1 MGTSRSDG
9 AASRQ
14 RTVGLRGTNGV
25 FAQRH
30 LDGAAALRA
39 PSVTGS
45 ASPSLRRVLIAN
57 RGEIALRI
65 IRACRESNIESVAVY
80 SDADRTA
87 RHVRAADHALHIGP
101 APAAESYLASDRIV
115 EAALRCG
122 ADAIHPGYGFLSER
136 ADFAAACEAAGLA
149 FIGPSPKTLAQL
161 GDKIAARRAAVSADV
176 PIVPGT
182 FEPLGTDTA
191 EAMAEV
197 AAEAER
203 IGWPLLVKAAAGGGG
218 RGMRRVDDP
227 KGLRPA
233 IAAATRE
240 AAAAFGDGAV
250 YLERLVEGGRHVE
263 VQLLG
268 DYQGAVV
275 ALGERDCSVQRRHQK
290 LVEEAPAPG
299 LSTEQRRMVHTLAV
313 RIAAMVGLRNAA
325 TAEFLLTPNGDFYFL
340 EVNARLQVEHGVT
353 ELITG
358 LDLVREQLDIA
369 AGSPLSPA
377 TLAAAARAASPTHH
391 AIEVRI
397 SAEQPL
403 TDFAPTPGRIT
414 RWREPGGPGVRV
426 DAGVE
431 EGTVVTPEY
440 DPLLAKLLV
449 VAPDRGA
456 ALARLRRAL
465 GEFEIG
471 GIQTTLPFHRWLVDQ
486 TDFVAGDLRT
496 DLVALNWDPEPLW
509 REAARRAADAV
520 ARIAADEALAPGGA
534 RKGASPARRTEGT
547 AAWHEAARQEAVDRW
562 T

>member
-1 MGTSRSDG
+1 MR
-9 AASRQ
+9 
-14 RTVGLRGTNGV
+14 
-25 FAQRH
+25 
-30 LDGAAALRA
+30 
-39 PSVTGS
+39 PS
-45 ASPSLRRVLIAN
+45 ASPSLKRVLIAN

-65 IRACRESNIESVAVY
+65 IRACRDAEIESVAVY

-101 APAAESYLASDRIV
+101 APAVESYLVGDRIV

-136 ADFAAACEAAGLA
+136 ADFAASCEAAGLV
-149 FIGPSPKTLAQL
+149 FIGPSPETLARL
-161 GDKIAARRAAVSADV
+161 GDKLAARRAAISAGA
-176 PIVPGT
+176 PTVPGT
-182 FEPLGTDTA
+182 FEPLRTDGP

-218 RGMRRVDDP
+218 RGMRRVDHP
-227 KGLRPA
+227 AELVAA

-250 YLERLVEGGRHVE
+250 YLERFVEGGRHVE

-268 DYQGAVV
+268 DDQGTVV

-313 RIAAMVGLRNAA
+313 RIAATVGLRNAA

-353 ELITG
+353 ELVTG
-358 LDLVREQLDIA
+358 LDLVREQLAIA

-377 TLAAAARAASPTHH
+377 VLAAAASAAEPTHH

-397 SAEQPL
+397 SAEHPL
-403 TDFAPTPGRIT
+403 TDFAPAPGRIT
-414 RWREPGGPGVRV
+414 RWREPGGPGIRI

-431 EGTVVTPEY
+431 EGTVVTSEY

-449 VAPDRGA
+449 VAPDREA
-456 ALARLRRAL
+456 ALARLRRAMR
-465 GEFEIG
+465 EFEVG

-486 TDFVAGDLRT
+486 TDFVVGRLRT
-496 DLVALNWDPEPLW
+496 DLVALTWDPEPLW
-509 REAARRAADAV
+509 RAAAGRAAEAV
-520 ARIAADEALAPGGA
+520 AQLAAHEAHEAGGSLGTRMELTGGQETGSA
-534 RKGASPARRTEGT
+534 GA
-547 AAWHEAARQEAVDRW
+547 WQEAARQEAVNRW
-562 T
+562 S